1 MTLARRLLPLFLT
14 ATAFIVGSQSS
25 SLDRQTAERTADASG
40 LHIVVVVEGE
50 NAVNIVQQ
58 KTAVA
63 PVVGHHGDID
73 QAVT

>member
-40 LHIVVVVEGE
+40 LHIVVVEGE